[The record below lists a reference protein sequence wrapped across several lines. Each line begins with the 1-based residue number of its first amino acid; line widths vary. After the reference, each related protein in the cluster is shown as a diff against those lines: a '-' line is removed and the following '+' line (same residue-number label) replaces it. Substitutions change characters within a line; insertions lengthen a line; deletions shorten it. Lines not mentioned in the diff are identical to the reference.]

1 MNWKMKSA
9 DTTDKHVPPTNEA
22 KTEIIRP
29 PEVKCEKKKNPAMQE
44 EWNSY
49 LGPKSQQL
57 LGIL

>member
-29 PEVKCEKKKNPAMQE
+29 PEFKCEKKRT
-44 EWNSY
+44 
-49 LGPKSQQL
+49 QL
-57 LGIL
+57 CKRNEILTWVQKANNY

>member
-1 MNWKMKSA
+1 MKSA
-9 DTTDKHVPPTNEA
+9 DTIDKHVPPTNEA